1 MARLLPGTRALRT
14 LEAAA
19 RHLNFTRAADELG
32 LTPAAV
38 SHQIKEIEDQLG
50 MVLFTRTSRT
60 IRLTEAGTVLFE
72 ASTDALDLLSRA
84 VSRARKLARGTALLK
99 VTLDA
104 QFASKWLMRRVDD
117 FRKRQPDI
125 ELRFDIAYE
134 VRDFDLDDVD
144 VGIRFG
150 AGKYPGCRAHR
161 LFDNVIIPVCSPS
174 LLRSG
179 PPLQRAARSLQP
191 HACPYRMVAAGRD
204 LAELADVDGGG
215 RRRRF
220 RRQPDRR
227 LRQLAPMPSRRR
239 STAMPWRSPISPW
252 WQTTFPQ
259 GRLVQPFE
267 LGIRVAPEFAYF
279 LVYPEST
286 ADDPR
291 IVAFRE
297 WILEEVAQD
306 SRPGRRCCDELGA
319 AVGTLRPAAAAAEP
333 ADHRADDQQHA
344 EPVAAVDEGQVPAEI
359 FIAMVD
365 RQRRGDEAQP
375 EARSRRPAPATRV
388 GSPPVIAPTTRAMT
402 RP

>member
-50 MVLFTRTSRT
+50 LVLFTRTSRT

-72 ASTDALDLLSRA
+72 ASIDALDLLGRA
-84 VSRARKLARGTALLK
+84 VSRAQKLTRGTALLK

-117 FRKRQPDI
+117 FRKHHPAI

-134 VRDFDLDDVD
+134 VRDFELDDVD

-150 AGKYPGCRAHR
+150 AGKYPGLRAHR
-161 LFDNVIIPVCSPS
+161 LFDNILIPVCSPS
-174 LLRSG
+174 LLTSG
-179 PPLQRAARSLQP
+179 PPLREPRDLFNHTLAHIEWSRQGVTWPNWRMWMAAVGVNDFDDSRTVVFGNSTDAVQAALDGN
-191 HACPYRMVAAGRD
+191 AVALADFAMVAND
-204 LAELADVDGGG
+204 L
-215 RRRRF
+215 
-220 RRQPDRR
+220 
-227 LRQLAPMPSRRR
+227 S
-239 STAMPWRSPISPW
+239 
-252 WQTTFPQ
+252 Q

-267 LGIRVAPEFAYF
+267 LGLRIAPEFAYF
-279 LVYPEST
+279 LVYPESA

-297 WILEEVAQD
+297 WILEEVAK
-306 SRPGRRCCDELGA
+306 
-319 AVGTLRPAAAAAEP
+319 
-333 ADHRADDQQHA
+333 
-344 EPVAAVDEGQVPAEI
+344 
-359 FIAMVD
+359 
-365 RQRRGDEAQP
+365 
-375 EARSRRPAPATRV
+375 TR
-388 GSPPVIAPTTRAMT
+388 T
-402 RP
+402 

>member
-38 SHQIKEIEDQLG
+38 SHQVKEIEDQLG
-50 MVLFTRTSRT
+50 LVLFTRTSRT

-72 ASTDALDLLSRA
+72 ASTDALGLLGRA
-84 VSRARKLARGTALLK
+84 VSRAQKLTRGAALLK

-117 FRKRQPDI
+117 FRKHQPNI

-134 VRDFDLDDVD
+134 VRDFELDDVD

-150 AGKYPGCRAHR
+150 AGKYPGLRAHR
-161 LFDNVIIPVCSPS
+161 LFDNILIPVCSPS
-174 LLRSG
+174 LLTSG
-179 PPLQRAARSLQP
+179 PPLREPRDLFNHTLAHIEWSRQGVTWPNWRMWMAAAGVNDFDDSRTVVFKNSTDAVQAALDGN
-191 HACPYRMVAAGRD
+191 AVALADFAMVAND
-204 LAELADVDGGG
+204 L
-215 RRRRF
+215 
-220 RRQPDRR
+220 
-227 LRQLAPMPSRRR
+227 S
-239 STAMPWRSPISPW
+239 
-252 WQTTFPQ
+252 Q

-267 LGIRVAPEFAYF
+267 LGLRVAPEFAYF

-297 WILEEVAQD
+297 WILEEVAK
-306 SRPGRRCCDELGA
+306 
-319 AVGTLRPAAAAAEP
+319 
-333 ADHRADDQQHA
+333 
-344 EPVAAVDEGQVPAEI
+344 
-359 FIAMVD
+359 
-365 RQRRGDEAQP
+365 
-375 EARSRRPAPATRV
+375 TR
-388 GSPPVIAPTTRAMT
+388 T
-402 RP
+402 

>member
-50 MVLFTRTSRT
+50 LVLFTRTSRT

-72 ASTDALDLLSRA
+72 ASTDALDLLGRA
-84 VSRARKLARGTALLK
+84 VSRAQKLTRGTALLK

-117 FRKRQPDI
+117 FRKHHPTI

-134 VRDFDLDDVD
+134 VRDFELDDID

-150 AGKYPGCRAHR
+150 AGKYPGLRAHR
-161 LFDNVIIPVCSPS
+161 LFDNILIPVCSPS
-174 LLRSG
+174 LLTSG
-179 PPLQRAARSLQP
+179 PPLRELRDLFNHTLAHIEWSRQGVTWPNWRMWMAAAGVNDFDDSRTVVFGNSTDAVQAALDGN
-191 HACPYRMVAAGRD
+191 AVALADFAMVAND
-204 LAELADVDGGG
+204 L
-215 RRRRF
+215 
-220 RRQPDRR
+220 
-227 LRQLAPMPSRRR
+227 S
-239 STAMPWRSPISPW
+239 
-252 WQTTFPQ
+252 Q

-267 LGIRVAPEFAYF
+267 LGLRVAPEFAYF

-297 WILEEVAQD
+297 WILEEVAKTRTTD
-306 SRPGRRCCDELGA
+306 K
-319 AVGTLRPAAAAAEP
+319 
-333 ADHRADDQQHA
+333 
-344 EPVAAVDEGQVPAEI
+344 GQ
-359 FIAMVD
+359 
-365 RQRRGDEAQP
+365 
-375 EARSRRPAPATRV
+375 
-388 GSPPVIAPTTRAMT
+388 
-402 RP
+402 